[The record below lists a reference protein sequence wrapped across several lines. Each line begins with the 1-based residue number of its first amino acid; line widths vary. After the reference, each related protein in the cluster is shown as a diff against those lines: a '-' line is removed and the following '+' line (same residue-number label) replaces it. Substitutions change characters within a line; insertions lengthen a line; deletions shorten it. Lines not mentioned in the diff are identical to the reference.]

1 MQTGQQEEKKKVR
14 QIVEEALAEFSNLQ
28 INLSSDSAREAI
40 AIRIASDI
48 TSGFVLVPNE
58 RIEGDF

>member
-14 QIVEEALAEFSNLQ
+14 QIVEEALAEFSKLQ

-58 RIEGDF
+58 RIHE

>member
-14 QIVEEALAEFSNLQ
+14 QIVEEALAEFSKLQ

>member
-1 MQTGQQEEKKKVR
+1 MQTGRQEEKKKVR
-14 QIVEEALAEFSNLQ
+14 QIVEEALTEFSKLQ

-40 AIRIASDI
+40 AMRIASDI

>member
-1 MQTGQQEEKKKVR
+1 MQTGQQEEKQKGR
-14 QIVEEALAEFSNLQ
+14 QIVEEALAEFSKLQ